1 MKIKIFSCAA
11 ALVGLLMSVSVFA
24 QNMTV
29 SGVVYDASTGEPVPG
44 AAIMVKGTSIGDVTN
59 ANGAYSIKAP
69 QNGTLVCQF
78 FGYKT
83 LETPINGRASINFTL
98 ETDAETLDATVVV
111 GYGTLKKTQLVGSV
125 ENLDGEVIAD
135 RPNSNITR
143 SLQGQVAGLNIIQ
156 TDGKASHSGGIYIR
170 GNKTSYNTRSSA
182 TSASGA
188 GHSIGNGGSALV
200 LIDGVEGS
208 LSQVNPN
215 DVETVAVL
223 KDASSAAIYGARAAY
238 GVILVTTKEAKDE
251 KLSISYSGSYSINER
266 LIKWEDNIVSDGLE
280 WLEAFYEFYAADA
293 AVPGASGKVPT
304 TINTQNVAMSG
315 TTYLDSYRAIAAAR
329 AEGMAYNEY
338 GVLADDPTGYA
349 LGSSGQFLYYGN
361 TNWLKFFYKRHYGSQ
376 THDLSVR
383 GSSKRLSYNLT
394 ARYYGQDG
402 IYNMGDE
409 NYNTYSIRNKAKLS
423 VNDWLSIDNNTS
435 IFRSSQTQPMFT
447 TGSLVGHQ
455 VDQHGQPVLVPYNY
469 DGTFALAA
477 NKTSYA
483 SFIEGNTGQDDSNFV
498 ITTTTGVNLNIIKD
512 VLKVRGDFGYR
523 GIRRWRE
530 RYRAP
535 LTFYTAPGSSTAY
548 VTQEAS
554 YKSRWTYDTDQIQAN
569 VVATWTPKLGP
580 NHDLNV
586 VGGWNLENYQYN
598 RFYLQRKGMLF
609 PDKYSSY
616 ELFDGTDI
624 KIEQNDSSYGIIG
637 FFGRAN
643 YTLLR
648 RYIIEFSARY
658 DGSSKFPT
666 SQQWGFFPSASAGWR
681 VSEEP
686 WMSWSR
692 SWLDNFKIRAN
703 WGSLGNGT
711 VSPYTF
717 LETMGVD
724 KTGIVIGGVKAN
736 YTTQPTPIP
745 TSLTWETVTTYDIGL
760 DIDMLRSRL
769 SFSGDIY
776 RRITDDLIT
785 AGPEIPAIYGS
796 TSSPTGNYAAL
807 KTDGW
812 EATLSWRDQFK
823 LAGKDFQYSIK
834 GSVWDSRTWVTK
846 YETTTHIINNY
857 YAGKEL
863 GEIWGFRT
871 DGIFRDNEEANNW
884 ATDAFHKN
892 GSNFRA
898 YAGDLKFVDIDGDG
912 DINYGNYTV
921 EDSGDLV
928 RIGNI
933 TPRYQYGLNLD
944 FKWAGLGLSM
954 FFQGVGKRDWY
965 PTVETGFFYGQY
977 NRPYSP
983 YLTYVQTGD
992 NYAHV
997 DYSTPNWTVTNYDSN
1012 PYWSRRVGYSAN
1024 RNVGPLTYENDHY
1037 LQNVA
1042 YIRLKNLTLD
1052 YTFPEN
1058 LTKKIDIS
1066 NLRLYASIEN
1076 LWTWSPL
1083 FKRTKMFDPEV
1094 ISIGDSDFDSTG
1106 ASYYGLSGV
1115 GEGYSY
1121 PMLRTFTFGINLTF
1135 AGVPSPS
1142 RAAAPVAATAAS
1154 AASAK
1159 AAIDAAVAAAEAA
1172 AAERLAAAQKKADDE
1187 KNALQ
1192 KEINALRDQ
1201 LAGTPAPAPAP
1212 KNTVE
1217 VIEKESFK
1225 FNPIVAY
1232 FEIGKSTL
1240 TASEKA
1246 RVAEAVRNLISAGEK
1261 INFSL
1266 KGNADAGTGNAE
1278 LNQRLAKERANT
1290 VSALMREL
1298 GVSEDAYEV
1307 TYQVADISDLPELSR
1322 CVIID
1327 KQ

>member
-338 GVLADDPTGYA
+338 GVLADDPTGYS
-349 LGSSGQFLYYGN
+349 LGKDGQFLYYGN

-383 GSSKRLSYNLT
+383 GSSKRLSVNLT
-394 ARYYGQDG
+394 ARYFGQDG

-409 NYNTYSIRNKAKLS
+409 NYNTYSIRNKAKLA

-469 DGTFALAA
+469 DGTYALAA

-498 ITTTTGVNLNIIKD
+498 ITTTTGINLNIIKD
-512 VLKVRGDFGYR
+512 VFKIRGDFGYR

-548 VTQEAS
+548 VAQEAS
-554 YKSRWTYDTDQIQAN
+554 YKS
-569 VVATWTPKLGP
+569 L
-580 NHDLNV
+580 DL
-586 VGGWNLENYQYN
+586 
-598 RFYLQRKGMLF
+598 
-609 PDKYSSY
+609 
-616 ELFDGTDI
+616 
-624 KIEQNDSSYGIIG
+624 
-637 FFGRAN
+637 
-643 YTLLR
+643 
-648 RYIIEFSARY
+648 
-658 DGSSKFPT
+658 
-666 SQQWGFFPSASAGWR
+666 
-681 VSEEP
+681 
-686 WMSWSR
+686 
-692 SWLDNFKIRAN
+692 
-703 WGSLGNGT
+703 
-711 VSPYTF
+711 
-717 LETMGVD
+717 
-724 KTGIVIGGVKAN
+724 
-736 YTTQPTPIP
+736 
-745 TSLTWETVTTYDIGL
+745 
-760 DIDMLRSRL
+760 
-769 SFSGDIY
+769 
-776 RRITDDLIT
+776 
-785 AGPEIPAIYGS
+785 
-796 TSSPTGNYAAL
+796 
-807 KTDGW
+807 
-812 EATLSWRDQFK
+812 
-823 LAGKDFQYSIK
+823 
-834 GSVWDSRTWVTK
+834 
-846 YETTTHIINNY
+846 
-857 YAGKEL
+857 
-863 GEIWGFRT
+863 
-871 DGIFRDNEEANNW
+871 
-884 ATDAFHKN
+884 
-892 GSNFRA
+892 
-898 YAGDLKFVDIDGDG
+898 
-912 DINYGNYTV
+912 
-921 EDSGDLV
+921 
-928 RIGNI
+928 
-933 TPRYQYGLNLD
+933 
-944 FKWAGLGLSM
+944 
-954 FFQGVGKRDWY
+954 
-965 PTVETGFFYGQY
+965 
-977 NRPYSP
+977 
-983 YLTYVQTGD
+983 
-992 NYAHV
+992 
-997 DYSTPNWTVTNYDSN
+997 
-1012 PYWSRRVGYSAN
+1012 
-1024 RNVGPLTYENDHY
+1024 
-1037 LQNVA
+1037 
-1042 YIRLKNLTLD
+1042 
-1052 YTFPEN
+1052 
-1058 LTKKIDIS
+1058 
-1066 NLRLYASIEN
+1066 
-1076 LWTWSPL
+1076 
-1083 FKRTKMFDPEV
+1083 
-1094 ISIGDSDFDSTG
+1094 
-1106 ASYYGLSGV
+1106 
-1115 GEGYSY
+1115 
-1121 PMLRTFTFGINLTF
+1121 
-1135 AGVPSPS
+1135 
-1142 RAAAPVAATAAS
+1142 
-1154 AASAK
+1154 
-1159 AAIDAAVAAAEAA
+1159 
-1172 AAERLAAAQKKADDE
+1172 
-1187 KNALQ
+1187 
-1192 KEINALRDQ
+1192 
-1201 LAGTPAPAPAP
+1201 
-1212 KNTVE
+1212 
-1217 VIEKESFK
+1217 
-1225 FNPIVAY
+1225 
-1232 FEIGKSTL
+1232 
-1240 TASEKA
+1240 
-1246 RVAEAVRNLISAGEK
+1246 
-1261 INFSL
+1261 
-1266 KGNADAGTGNAE
+1266 
-1278 LNQRLAKERANT
+1278 
-1290 VSALMREL
+1290 
-1298 GVSEDAYEV
+1298 
-1307 TYQVADISDLPELSR
+1307 
-1322 CVIID
+1322 
-1327 KQ
+1327 